1 MSLKSADSFRTPR
14 ARVEGLGAAHTGTM
28 HFLRQRISAA
38 ALVALSIWFVFA
50 ALRLVGADLAQVLV
64 FLGRPV
70 NAVLMLLFLATALY
84 HMALGLQI
92 IVEDYV
98 HQDGMKLILLVL
110 IRFAMWGIGAAA
122 GFALL
127 RIAL

>member
-1 MSLKSADSFRTPR
+1 MSLRSAGDFRTPR
-14 ARVEGLGAAHTGTM
+14 SRVEGLGAARTGTT

-38 ALVALSIWFVFA
+38 ALIPLSIWFVYA
-50 ALRLVGADLAQVLV
+50 AVRLVGANLAEVLV
-64 FLGRPV
+64 FLGEPL

-98 HQDGMKLILLVL
+98 HQEGAKLVLLVL
-110 IRFAMWGIGAAA
+110 VRFAMWGIGTAA

>member
-28 HFLRQRISAA
+28 HFLRQRISAT
-38 ALVALSIWFVFA
+38 ALIALSIWFLFA
-50 ALRLVGADLAQVLV
+50 ALHLVGADLADVLV

-84 HMALGLQI
+84 HMSLGLQI
-92 IVEDYV
+92 VVEDYV
-98 HQDGMKLILLVL
+98 HQDGIKLILLVL
-110 IRFAMWGIGAAA
+110 VRFAMWTIGAAA

-127 RIAL
+127 RIAI

>member
-1 MSLKSADSFRTPR
+1 MSLKSADNFRTPR
-14 ARVEGLGAAHTGTM
+14 ARVEGLGAAHEGTM
-28 HFLRQRISAA
+28 HFLRQRISAT
-38 ALVALSIWFVFA
+38 ALIALSIWFVFA

-84 HMALGLQI
+84 HMSLGLQI
-92 IVEDYV
+92 IVEDYI
-98 HQDGMKLILLVL
+98 HQDGLKLIFLVL

-127 RIAL
+127 RIAV